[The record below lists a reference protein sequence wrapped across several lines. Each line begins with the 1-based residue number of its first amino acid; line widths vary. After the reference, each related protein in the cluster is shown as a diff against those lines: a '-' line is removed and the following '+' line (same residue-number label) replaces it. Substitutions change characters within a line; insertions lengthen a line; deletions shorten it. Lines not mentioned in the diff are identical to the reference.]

1 MTSFNLPS
9 LAFEA
14 PGSDINAYISSV
26 HQFPLLSEE
35 KELELANRLQK
46 NKDLDAARELVL
58 SHLRVV
64 VSVSRQYLNYGLS
77 QGDIIQEGNIGLM
90 KAVRRFD
97 PQRGVRLYSFA
108 IHWIKA
114 EINEFV
120 LKNWKIVKIA
130 TTKAQRKLF
139 FNLRSLKNKLGYDTS
154 LNSEDA
160 ESIAESLNVSKDDV
174 FEMNQRLIS
183 TDSPLEGMRG
193 SIGPIDYLTH
203 DNSDPAEITANNQEA
218 SYDINLLHNAIS
230 KLDERSQS
238 IISERWLKPQNGS
251 KSKTLKEIANELNI
265 SAERV
270 RQIESNAL
278 KSLKKYID
286 CDRV

>member
-183 TDSPLEGMRG
+183 TDSPLEGTSG

-218 SYDINLLHNAIS
+218 SYDFNLLHNAIS

-251 KSKTLKEIANELNI
+251 KSKTLKEIACELNI